1 MRYQR
6 LIAGIC
12 AAAALTGLAACS
24 SVGSKT
30 CSQYASMSLGDR
42 LSVQRDLLGEH
53 DLDTSSMGN
62 MTGVSEALDSY
73 CGVSSYASTATKN
86 SSSKIDQAV
95 DWDSEY
101 W

>member
-6 LIAGIC
+6 FIASIC

-53 DLDTSSMGN
+53 DLDISSIGN

-73 CGVSSYASTATKN
+73 CGVSNYGSTASKN
-86 SSSKIDQAV
+86 STSPLDQAV
-95 DWDSEY
+95 DWDSKY

>member
-53 DLDTSSMGN
+53 DLDTSSLGN

-73 CGVSSYASTATKN
+73 CGVSSFGSSATKN
-86 SSSKIDQAV
+86 SRSTIDQAV
-95 DWDSEY
+95 DWDSKY

>member
-6 LIAGIC
+6 LIASVF

-30 CSQYASMSLGDR
+30 CAQYASLSAGDR

-53 DLDTSSMGN
+53 DLNTSSLGN
-62 MTGVSEALDSY
+62 MTGVSDALDSY
-73 CGVSSYASTATKN
+73 CGVSSYGSTASKN
-86 SSSKIDQAV
+86 SSSTIDQAV
-95 DWDSEY
+95 DWDSKY

>member
-6 LIAGIC
+6 LFAGIC

-53 DLDTSSMGN
+53 DLDISSIGN
-62 MTGVSEALDSY
+62 MTGVSDALDSY
-73 CGVSSYASTATKN
+73 CGVSSYGSTATKN
-86 SSSKIDQAV
+86 SSSQIDQAV
-95 DWDSEY
+95 DWESRY

>member
-6 LIAGIC
+6 LIASVC

-30 CSQYASMSLGDR
+30 CSQYASMSMGDR
-42 LSVQRDLLGEH
+42 LSAQRDLLREH
-53 DLDTSSMGN
+53 DLDTSSIGN

-73 CGVSSYASTATKN
+73 CGASSYGSTASKN
-86 SSSKIDQAV
+86 STSPLDQAV
-95 DWDSEY
+95 DWDSQY